1 MSFAL
6 APSSTT
12 SLALKENFD
21 VAEYVGLVASSKTSF
36 VLKETHIEKLPLII
50 DGVVDIYDTSID
62 AEHHGGYR
70 LVLRLSRLRK
80 TFYIVNKKRKF
91 TKKIGAWSSRPDDG
105 IYADGFIGL
114 KQVREQFKTLIVETE
129 ATKDDTSNVSDMTI
143 REYLLT
149 RYTRDREIT
158 TIKSGVIKPVRKE
171 TIAAVI
177 SALEPWMNYKIS
189 QAKETWPQEFK
200 DYWKALVKVNPTNGK
215 ETLLKED
222 TMRQYYTA
230 LNAMF
235 SICVKRGYIAKNKI
249 DGHIHLFKR
258 TKAEKIVVYEYDYE
272 DVLTFIFSDQ
282 VHEKL
287 SHKLIVASM
296 IVTGAR
302 NSEIYMNYSEN
313 FRIDKREIF
322 IPGEISKNKNVN
334 RTVPVESDL
343 YWMMVGEYL
352 NELELNRYGHM
363 FPSKKAKDGHV
374 TDNTYRDVWEAVKK
388 KYNLK
393 KHARLYN
400 NRSTYG
406 TRLAKEHSIEI
417 AAKMIGDSL
426 ETTAK
431 YYLHTEPDV
440 ARGSL
445 KKMFNKSTHTADI
458 SEEKNDVKRDNTVQ
472 EAAKS
477 KTKPKSNFKTNIGEM
492 PESVNDMFKQ
502 FLGGKDVEVKNG
514 KIDKEV
520 WEQFVAKVAARVA
533 RGKGSDEIE
542 DWLELVS

>member
-6 APSSTT
+6 ASS
-12 SLALKENFD
+12 SVASFASAKGFN
-21 VAEYVGLVASSKTSF
+21 VAEYVGEKASSATSF
-36 VLKETHIEKLPLII
+36 ALKETHIEKLPFISK
-50 DGVVDIYDTSID
+50 GVVDIYDTSID

-70 LVLRLSRLRK
+70 LVLRLSSLRK

-91 TKKIGAWSSRPDDG
+91 TKKIAAWSSRPEDG
-105 IYADGFIGL
+105 IYADGFTGL
-114 KQVREQFKTLIVETE
+114 KQVREQFKSLIAETE
-129 ATKDDTSNVSDMTI
+129 ATKDDTSNVSEMTI
-143 REYLLT
+143 KDYLLT
-149 RYTRDREIT
+149 RYTRDRETT

-177 SALEPWMNYKIS
+177 SALEPWMNFKIS

-200 DYWKALVKVNPTNGK
+200 DYWKDLVKVNPSNGK

-258 TKAEKIVVYEYDYE
+258 TKNEKIVVYEYDYE

-282 VHEKL
+282 VQEKL

-313 FRIDKREIF
+313 FRIEKREIF

-343 YWMMVGEYL
+343 YWLMVAEYL
-352 NELELNRYGHM
+352 NELELNKYGHM

-431 YYLHTEPDV
+431 YYLHTEPDI

-445 KKMFNKSTHTADI
+445 KKMFNKTEPSSASENSTSVENRATTDD
-458 SEEKNDVKRDNTVQ
+458 KNTR
-472 EAAKS
+472 AKIQ
-477 KTKPKSNFKTNIGEM
+477 IGKL
-492 PESVNDMFKQ
+492 PECVNELFEQ
-502 FLGGKDVEVKNG
+502 FLGGKDAEVLAGKVEKDVWVQFISKIAMRVQKG
-514 KIDKEV
+514 KASRE
-520 WEQFVAKVAARVA
+520 E
-533 RGKGSDEIE
+533 E
-542 DWLELVS
+542 DWFELVS